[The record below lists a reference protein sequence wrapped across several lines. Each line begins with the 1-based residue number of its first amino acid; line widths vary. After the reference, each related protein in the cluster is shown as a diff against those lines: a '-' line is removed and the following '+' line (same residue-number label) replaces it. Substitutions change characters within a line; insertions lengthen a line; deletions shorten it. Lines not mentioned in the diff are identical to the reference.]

1 MARSPIAAIRQ
12 ELQASRRI
20 TLQLIDPLDAET
32 ATFRPRPDAWSIK
45 DHVAHLMAVE
55 ESVIH
60 FAHRILDE
68 DCPISPLC
76 HDVAF
81 NQDVWNN
88 REVAERAGYT
98 WIEARCALDAIRQ
111 ELLALLDHVPIE
123 SLDRL
128 GSHPVWG
135 TPVTLA
141 SVLRVPY
148 RHERRHRDEI
158 AALAALKQTKMSSG
172 VPT

>member
-1 MARSPIAAIRQ
+1 MSRSPLSEIRQ
-12 ELQASRRI
+12 KLQESRRQ
-20 TLQLIDPLDAET
+20 TRQLIDAVDADL
-32 ATFRPRPDAWSIK
+32 AAHRPRPDAWSIK
-45 DHVAHLMAVE
+45 DHVAHLVAVE

-81 NQDVWNN
+81 NQEVWNN

-98 WIEARCALDAIRQ
+98 WTEACCALDATRQ
-111 ELLALLDHVPIE
+111 ELLALLNHIPPE
-123 SLDRL
+123 ALDRL

-135 TPVTLA
+135 TPVTLG
-141 SVLRVPY
+141 SVLRAPY
-148 RHERRHRDEI
+148 RHERGHRDEI
-158 AALAALKQTKMSSG
+158 AALRTLLKQSQ
-172 VPT
+172 V

>member
-1 MARSPIAAIRQ
+1 MTRSPIATIRQ
-12 ELQASRRI
+12 ELQASRRH
-20 TLQLIDPLDAET
+20 TLQLIDFLDA
-32 ATFRPRPDAWSIK
+32 ALAAFRPRLDAWSIK
-45 DHVAHLMAVE
+45 DHVAHLVAVE

-98 WIEARCALDAIRQ
+98 WAEARCALDATRQ
-111 ELLALLDHVPIE
+111 ELLALLDHIPVE
-123 SLDRL
+123 ALDRL

-158 AALAALKQTKMSSG
+158 AALAALKQTEVS
-172 VPT
+172 